1 MHAHHHATIVCSSCL
16 YSRMVA
22 VFVQTI
28 VFCNTKQ
35 TAHRLTILLGLAGL
49 SCGELHGN
57 LTQRQRLETLDAF
70 RHARIKFVVATD
82 LAGRGLDIR
91 VSVQGSGGVCCGVP
105 HVCELA
111 PQLSLTLS
119 YLYTSCRFRASP
131 RSLTLKCRVTRRP
144 TSIELAAQLV
154 QDVQAVL

>member
-1 MHAHHHATIVCSSCL
+1 MLLALCVRSFHKEVCSSGTHTTTRQLCAATAFTQGCL
-16 YSRMVA
+16 WL
-22 VFVQTI
+22 FLQTI

-91 VSVQGSGGVCCGVP
+91 VSVQRGSVCCGVP

-111 PQLSLTLS
+111 PTQ
-119 YLYTSCRFRASP
+119 P
-131 RSLTLKCRVTRRP
+131 H
-144 TSIELAAQLV
+144 
-154 QDVQAVL
+154 